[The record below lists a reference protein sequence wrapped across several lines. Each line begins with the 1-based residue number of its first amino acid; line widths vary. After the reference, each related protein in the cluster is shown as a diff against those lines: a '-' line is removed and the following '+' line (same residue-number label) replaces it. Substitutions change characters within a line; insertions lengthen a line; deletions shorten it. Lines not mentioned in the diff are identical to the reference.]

1 MKCFFCKGP
10 MENGFTTYVAD
21 LGTCVIVIRNV
32 PCHKCAQCGQ
42 VSYSLD
48 VGERIEQIVE
58 AHKDS
63 ITEVAII
70 KYTGNAA

>member
-1 MKCFFCKGP
+1 

-21 LGTCVIVIRNV
+21 LKTCVIIIRNV

-58 AHKDS
+58 EHKDS
-63 ITEVAII
+63 ITEIAIV
-70 KYTGNAA
+70 KYSGNAA